1 MPTESPWALT
11 LNRPTI
17 SQKGTTMSADNGYIL
32 RKRDDG
38 KLVLQMY
45 FASADEYP
53 PIDSPKAK
61 TFKTVLEALDYYEE
75 HQDEDLWS
83 EYGLTIK
90 VK

>member
-1 MPTESPWALT
+1 
-11 LNRPTI
+11 
-17 SQKGTTMSADNGYIL
+17 MSADNGYIL

-61 TFKTVLEALDYYEE
+61 VFDTIEEALSYYEAG
-75 HQDEDLWS
+75 QDDGLWS
-83 EYGLTIK
+83 EYGLKIH